1 MAEKIKAL
9 KGKRKIT
16 ALTCYDYVTAKIL
29 SEVGLDIL
37 LVGDSLGMVI
47 LGYENT
53 HFVTLDDII
62 KHTSA
67 VMRGASGILVV
78 ADMPIGT
85 CDTALDAVKNC
96 RRVVAETSVRAVKIE
111 GNPDVVKA
119 VSEAG
124 ISVMGHTGLKPQQVS
139 SFKVQ
144 GKSSDCAKE
153 LLDEA
158 LALEKA
164 GCFSVV
170 LECIPSSLGQEITEK
185 LKIPTIGIGAG
196 KDCDGQILVLHD
208 AVGLFDDFK
217 PKFVR
222 RFGNLKKE
230 MLNSVFQFKN
240 AVLDEKFP
248 SEKESY

>member
-1 MAEKIKAL
+1 MAEKIKSL
-9 KGKRKIT
+9 KGKRRIT

-29 SEVGLDIL
+29 SEASLDIL
-37 LVGDSLGMVI
+37 LVGDSLGMVV

-53 HFVTLDDII
+53 HFVTLEDMI
-62 KHTSA
+62 KHAQA
-67 VMRGASGILVV
+67 VMRGASGVLVV

-85 CDTALDAVKNC
+85 CDTSSDAILNC
-96 RRVVAETSVRAVKIE
+96 RRVVEETGVRAVKIE

-119 VSEAG
+119 VCDAG

-144 GKSSDCAKE
+144 GKGGRAKE
-153 LLDEA
+153 ILEEA
-158 LALEKA
+158 LALEEA

-185 LKIPTIGIGAG
+185 LNIPTIGIGAG

-230 MLNSVFQFKN
+230 MVEAVFGFKK
-240 AVLDEKFP
+240 AVVEEEFP
-248 SEKESY
+248 GEGESY